1 MAAGAGA
8 AAGGSLDST
17 LEKKFRGVSNT
28 MDSIQ
33 GLSSWCIDNKK
44 YHSLIVRHWIKCL
57 RKSDTSHR
65 LNLFFVANDVIQNC
79 KRKNAIVYRTA
90 FADMLPEAFLLVGNE
105 GDPKVIKSVER
116 ILSIWEERGVYSGTL
131 ITELRSSLVK
141 EESPP
146 ETPVEQKT
154 PVESKADLHSKIVA
168 EFVPQALVEEL
179 SKYKKSL
186 EEVDMRE
193 KQLAAMRIDIC
204 SSDALKRLKDKAG
217 GKKFSKDFEEG
228 SAQLQEFVKFFD
240 KQIETG
246 PPAMEALKNA
256 DIFYEMQYK
265 EVKIV
270 ANAYQTFANRVSHLK
285 RKLDTLK
292 ANLPDLDESPIPSP
306 SADAPSP
313 TGSESPFRGLELAH
327 PDSDLDGCAMDD
339 EAEPP
344 APSPL
349 SSPGGSPKR
358 TLALGQNDNR
368 EVEDMELSEEEI
380 EGGGI
385 IVEEQ
390 SECRTNPKVSSKTE
404 TPVATE
410 QLAIQ
415 VTAPAAAP
423 IAVPAAARVAAS
435 VAAPLAAPA
444 VAPVAAARVAAPAAA
459 RVVGPAAA
467 PAAARVAAPA
477 AARLAAPTPARV
489 MGPAAAP
496 AAARLAAPAA
506 ARVESVDL
514 GKIGSILNSLN
525 SVMKNT
531 GPSVESP
538 PAAAPAGSSLKAAPA
553 VSVASQDASSLVN
566 LLSKVDVSPADLI
579 GALSK
584 VQGITSLLKSPP
596 AIVPSDASRTGK
608 VPPSPSSTSA
618 SAVASQSPALS
629 SAAPEPS
636 SHGATAPQ
644 STSSQAPAQ
653 TPNPASALVQALHRE
668 MDLTTP
674 EATLSSKSL
683 ESKIHNF
690 LQGNPAFN
698 AFGIGLAKNPVPG
711 GDNLSPVTGTDPQGG
726 TPVRDEGGGTP
737 TQDEIMD
744 THAAAPFASNAAQSS
759 AGEPLQPAPVQPD
772 AAQNGQLYQPYQYGK
787 HNMSEHGITAPVAH
801 YQQLS
806 AQAGGPMPGEGAP
819 GGAGGSQT
827 MEDFQRVSE
836 RGWYGDANP
845 EGNSLQPRGYNVTA
859 PGGAGENNRSGLYP
873 YQADHF
879 QDPQEFPPQQGA
891 IAAPD
896 FFRGN
901 LPPVPKFPPPPQVFG
916 GPLPAAGGM
925 MMMPQQQQ
933 QQPGPSAGRGKGPGA
948 RGGGVVGGMV
958 VHDHQHES
966 VFHPD
971 DSPYDPQ
978 RPPHPED
985 FPPHPDE
992 LRYQDEL
999 RHRDGPFFP
1008 DDGYHHPED
1017 PYYGAGGP
1025 PHHFPRGRGRLTPPR
1040 SPSEDPYYNPDYQ
1053 RHSPPPPHYAPRR
1066 PPPPHFEIH
1075 HPGLRPPHRPPLPAH
1090 HPHPRGPPRPP
1101 FPRFHGPNPRLR
1113 GKRPGPRGGGPPGPM
1128 FPPKR
1133 PFLPPR
1139 Y

>member
-1 MAAGAGA
+1 MATGA
-8 AAGGSLDST
+8 AAASGGSFESS

-33 GLSSWCIDNKK
+33 GLSTWCIQNKK
-44 YHSLIVRHWIKCL
+44 YHSLIVRHWMKCL

-65 LNLFFVANDVIQNC
+65 LNLFYVANDVIQNC

-90 FADMLPEAFLLVGNE
+90 FAEMLPEAFLLVNNE

-116 ILSIWEERGVYSGTL
+116 ILTIWEERGVYSGTL
-131 ITELRSSLVK
+131 ITTLRTSLVK

-146 ETPVEQKT
+146 ETPIEQKT
-154 PVESKADLHSKIVA
+154 PVDSKADLHSKIVA

-179 SKYKKSL
+179 SKYKKSVQ
-186 EEVDMRE
+186 EVDMRE

-240 KQIETG
+240 KQIVTG
-246 PPAMEALKNA
+246 PPVMEALKNA

-313 TGSESPFRGLELAH
+313 TGSESPFRGLESLAH

-349 SSPGGSPKR
+349 SSPGGSPKPSA
-358 TLALGQNDNR
+358 ALGQIDNR

-380 EGGGI
+380 DAVGI

-390 SECRTNPKVSSKTE
+390 SQSRSDQKTATLKTE

-410 QLAIQ
+410 PL
-415 VTAPAAAP
+415 VTPVAPT
-423 IAVPAAARVAAS
+423 V
-435 VAAPLAAPA
+435 
-444 VAPVAAARVAAPAAA
+444 PVAAH
-459 RVVGPAAA
+459 
-467 PAAARVAAPA
+467 
-477 AARLAAPTPARV
+477 
-489 MGPAAAP
+489 
-496 AAARLAAPAA
+496 LAAPAA
-506 ARVESVDL
+506 PPASVENVDL
-514 GKIGSILNSLN
+514 GKISSILNSLN

-531 GPSVESP
+531 VESP
-538 PAAAPAGSSLKAAPA
+538 PAAAPAPSLLKTTPV
-553 VSVASQDASSLVN
+553 VSVAPQDASSLVN

-584 VQGITSLLKSPP
+584 VQGI
-596 AIVPSDASRTGK
+596 PSASSESSRAGK
-608 VPPSPSSTSA
+608 IAPSPSSTSA
-618 SAVASQSPALS
+618 AAVPSQSPFLS
-629 SAAPEPS
+629 SIVPGPS
-636 SHGATAPQ
+636 SQSSTARQ
-644 STSSQAPAQ
+644 STSCQAPTQ
-653 TPNPASALVQALHRE
+653 TSNPASALVRALHRE
-668 MDLTTP
+668 MDLTT
-674 EATLSSKSL
+674 EAEPSLSSKSL
-683 ESKIHNF
+683 ESKIHSF

-698 AFGIGLAKNPVPG
+698 AFGIGLSAIPVPG
-711 GDNLSPVTGTDPQGG
+711 ADNLSPVTGADTRGG

-744 THAAAPFASNAAQSS
+744 KHAPGPFPSSTNQSSVGEALKAAPVAYHNSSQQSRSNPQQPA
-759 AGEPLQPAPVQPD
+759 PLQPGAER
-772 AAQNGQLYQPYQYGK
+772 QNGQVYQPYQYGEQ
-787 HNMSEHGITAPVAH
+787 NVSERGITAPLGH

-806 AQAGGPMPGEGAP
+806 GQTGGPVAGERAQGN
-819 GGAGGSQT
+819 AGSTQT
-827 MEDFQRVSE
+827 LEDFQRLGE
-836 RGWYGDANP
+836 GGWYGDTNP
-845 EGNSLQPRGYNVTA
+845 EGSAQQPRG
-859 PGGAGENNRSGLYP
+859 AGDNNRPGLYP
-873 YQADHF
+873 YQAENF
-879 QDPQEFPPQQGA
+879 QEPQEFAPQHGA
-891 IAAPD
+891 INTAD
-896 FFRGN
+896 FFRGT
-901 LPPVPKFPPPPQVFG
+901 LPPVPKFPPPPRIFDA
-916 GPLPAAGGM
+916 PPPAASGMMM
-925 MMMPQQQQ
+925 MMMPQTQHPV
-933 QQPGPSAGRGKGPGA
+933 PGTGRGDPPPGVRA
-948 RGGGVVGGMV
+948 DSIVSGMV
-958 VHDHQHES
+958 VHDHQHKSIYPPE
-966 VFHPD
+966 
-971 DSPYDPQ
+971 DSLYDHDRPQ
-978 RPPHPED
+978 PPHHKD

-992 LRYQDEL
+992 LSY
-999 RHRDGPFFP
+999 HDGGFFQE
-1008 DDGYHHPED
+1008 DTYHHHPED
-1017 PYYGAGGP
+1017 AYYGPGSP
-1025 PHHFPRGRGRLTPPR
+1025 PHNFPRRLTPPL
-1040 SPSEDPYYNPDYQ
+1040 SPSEDPYYPPDYQ
-1053 RHSPPPPHYAPRR
+1053 RHSPPPPHYTPRR
-1066 PPPPHFEIH
+1066 PPPHFEIR
-1075 HPGLRPPHRPPLPAH
+1075 HPGLRPPHRLPLPAH

-1113 GKRPGPRGGGPPGPM
+1113 GKRPGPRGGGVLGPM

-1133 PFLPPR
+1133 PFPPPR